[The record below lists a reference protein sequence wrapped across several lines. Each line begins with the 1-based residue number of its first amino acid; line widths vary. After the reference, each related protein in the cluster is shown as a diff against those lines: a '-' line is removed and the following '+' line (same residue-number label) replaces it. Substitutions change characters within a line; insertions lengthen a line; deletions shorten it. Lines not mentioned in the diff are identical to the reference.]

1 MTDRLGVG
9 GEGIRAREEGRLSEC
24 SDWTVRVGECATG
37 LGAQPHSLLGRMGV
51 KSSHCFR
58 DSQGL
63 LDLPT
68 KF

>member
-24 SDWTVRVGECATG
+24 NDWTTSATG

-58 DSQGL
+58 DSQEL